1 MDKNIIPKSETIN
14 DSVIKNQLI
23 KENTTFITEEEFDK
37 DYFRGGSDLKK
48 VYKIHNPLLKN

>member
-37 DYFRGGSDLKK
+37 DYFRGGSNFKKNYKVRKPDLK
-48 VYKIHNPLLKN
+48 N